1 MASIL
6 QIGTKWRALVR
17 RKGFRGVAKTF
28 PTKAQAQAWARQ
40 VEAEIDM
47 GRAPPA
53 DLVADRTI
61 TVGELIRVYRRLM
74 ADARPISDKSS
85 EHYMLKTL
93 DLHLGNHDAQ
103 RLTIEDLEGFCRV
116 RAEEGAGPYTVNMD
130 VSKLGTV
137 MRYAGASLRLDL
149 PDVVHKA
156 RPLLSHL
163 GLIGDGGRRER
174 RPTEDE
180 LLQVLTWLADNKGVE
195 YCQFV
200 TFAVLT
206 AMRRGEI
213 AKLMWDDVD
222 TKNRMVLVRQRK
234 DPRKKTTNDQ
244 WVPLLGSAW
253 DILQA
258 QPRYEGV
265 PCIFPVHPQTV
276 SKYFR
281 EACAVLGIP
290 DLRLHDMRH
299 DGTSRLF
306 EEGYRIEQ
314 VAMVSGHKKW
324 ETLKRYTNLRP
335 EDLHHGPAGEAK
347 AAKARKAAAKQS
359 AAKIAQ
365 VAMDAANRA
374 ATGQT
379 GTAAE

>member
-6 QIGTKWRALVR
+6 QIGAKWRALVR
-17 RKGFRGVAKTF
+17 RKGFQGVAKSF
-28 PTKAQAQAWARQ
+28 ATKAQAQAWARQ
-40 VEAEIDM
+40 VEAEMDA
-47 GRAPPA
+47 GRVPGA
-53 DLVADRTI
+53 DIVAARTI
-61 TVGELIRVYRRLM
+61 TVSELIRVYRRLM
-74 ADARPISDKSS
+74 ADTRPISDKSS

-93 DLHLGNHDAQ
+93 ELHLGQHDVQ
-103 RLTIEDLEGFCRV
+103 RLTVDDLEGFCRV
-116 RAEEGAGPYTVNMD
+116 RADEGAGPYTINMD

-137 MRYAGASLRLDL
+137 MRYAGASLRLNL
-149 PDVVHKA
+149 HDVVHQA

-174 RPTEDE
+174 RPTDDE

-206 AMRRGEI
+206 AMRRSEI
-213 AKLMWDDVD
+213 CRLVWDDVD
-222 TKNRMVLVRQRK
+222 AKRHMVLVRQRK

-244 WVPLLGSAW
+244 WVPLLGPAW

-258 QPRYEGV
+258 QPRQDGE
-265 PCIFPVHPQTV
+265 PRIFPVHPQTV

-281 EACAVLGIP
+281 HACEALGVP

-335 EDLHHGPAGEAK
+335 EDLHHGPAGDAK
-347 AAKARKAAAKQS
+347 AAKARKMAAKQS

-365 VAMDAANRA
+365 VARDAAQRA
-374 ATGQT
+374 ATGQ
-379 GTAAE
+379 AADSAE